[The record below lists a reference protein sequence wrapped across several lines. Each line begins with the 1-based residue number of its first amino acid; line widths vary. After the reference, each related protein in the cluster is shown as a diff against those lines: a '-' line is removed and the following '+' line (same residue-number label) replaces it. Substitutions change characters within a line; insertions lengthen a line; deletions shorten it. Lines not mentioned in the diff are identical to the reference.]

1 MEHITRPKIENVRLL
16 NKFNSRKPSVGTLYL
31 TATHLI
37 FSDPAGKR
45 EPWILHQHISSL
57 ERQPLTTTGAPLL
70 IRCKTFQTVTFVIPK
85 EKDCQEL
92 YKSLQKLSSPEDL
105 TEMYAFTYKSA
116 SLSPSVTAG
125 WDQFDLHTEYAR
137 MGIPNSYWKATN
149 INKNYEVCSTYPRI
163 IYVPAASQT
172 SVLIG
177 SAKFRSRGRLPVLS
191 YLHQENMAAMC
202 RCSQPLAG
210 FSARCMEDEQ
220 MLQDILLANKGS
232 NFMYVVDTRPRI
244 NAMVN
249 RASGKGYEN
258 EDFYTNI
265 KFKFIGIEN
274 IHVMRN
280 SLQKLLEVCELK
292 NPSMDSFL
300 SGIDS
305 SNWLK
310 HVKAVL
316 DTSYFIA
323 KAVSDGVSVL
333 VHCSDGWDRTAQT
346 CSLASMMLDPY
357 YRTIKGLE
365 VLIEKEW
372 LAFGHKFLHRCGLIT
387 IDPREI
393 SPIFTQFIDCVW
405 QLTQLYPCAFQ
416 FNERFLLELH
426 DHVYSCQFGNFLGN
440 CEKDRLGMKLQ
451 ERTYS
456 LWAFMRTRMTDYIN
470 PLYLPNHSIT
480 KGVILPDFDAQR
492 LKFWRGMYNRFEN
505 GVHPR
510 EPISEVLCAVKD
522 HTVSLKDH
530 IQFLESKIATLRRL
544 LGDAKENR
552 NSNPNDRNSFE
563 NLTNGDDSEEKQAND
578 STPENPDS
586 KGRGSYREKR
596 PPLIK
601 DDSLDIISSTLLTD
615 AVESVSID
623 WKSFRNVRQCVCDYP
638 FDHFSRKY
646 HCWRCGVVFC
656 IRCIDKQTTLPG
668 HDSQRPVPVCKDC
681 YKSLKAGSS
690 EPVTPSRS
698 PSKDPSLSLS
708 KMEEFSPVQLVN
720 SIQEL
725 EMQVV
730 E

>member
-1 MEHITRPKIENVRLL
+1 MEFITRPKIENVRLL
-16 NKFNSRKPSVGTLYL
+16 NRFNSKKPSIGTLYL

-45 EPWILHQHISSL
+45 EPWILHQHISAL
-57 ERQPLTTTGAPLL
+57 EKQPLTTTGAPLL

-92 YKSLQKLSSPEDL
+92 YKSLQKLSNPEDL
-105 TEMYAFTYKSA
+105 TDMYAFTYKSA

-137 MGIPNSYWKATN
+137 MGIPNGFWKASAVN
-149 INKNYEVCSTYPRI
+149 RDYEVCPTYPRMI
-163 IYVPAASQT
+163 HVPAASQS
-172 SVLIG
+172 SVLFG

-191 YLHQENMAAMC
+191 YLHHNMAAMC

-220 MLQDILLANKGS
+220 MLQDILLANKDS
-232 NFMYVVDTRPRI
+232 SFMYVVDTRPRI

-292 NPSMDSFL
+292 NPSMENFL

-305 SNWLK
+305 SNWLR
-310 HVKAVL
+310 HIKAVL

-323 KAVSDGVSVL
+323 KVVSDGVSVL

-357 YRTIKGLE
+357 YRTLKGLE

-372 LAFGHKFLHRCGLIT
+372 LAFGHKFIHRCGLINV
-387 IDPREI
+387 DPREV

-440 CEKDRLGMKLQ
+440 CEKDRLGMKLP

-456 LWAFMRTRMTDYIN
+456 LWSFMRTRMTDYIN
-470 PLYLPNHSIT
+470 PLYLPNHTIT

-492 LKFWRGMYNRFEN
+492 IKFWRGMYNRYEN

-510 EPISEVLCAVKD
+510 EPVSEVLCAVKD
-522 HTVSLKDH
+522 HTVSLKDN
-530 IQFLESKIATLRRL
+530 IVFLETKLATLKRILGKAETPPADESDSPSNSLENHENDLESRDKLKLDRKSKRR
-544 LGDAKENR
+544 
-552 NSNPNDRNSFE
+552 PI
-563 NLTNGDDSEEKQAND
+563 
-578 STPENPDS
+578 
-586 KGRGSYREKR
+586 
-596 PPLIK
+596 LIK
-601 DDSLDIISSTLLTD
+601 DDSFDIISSTLLTD
-615 AVESVSID
+615 AADSVAVD
-623 WKSFRNVRQCVCDYP
+623 WMSFRNIKQCVCDYP
-638 FDHFSRKY
+638 FEHFSRKY
-646 HCWRCGVVFC
+646 HCWRCGVVYC
-656 IRCIDKQTTLPG
+656 IRCIDKQTPLPG
-668 HDSQRPVPVCKDC
+668 HDSQRPVPVCKGC
-681 YKSLKAGSS
+681 YKILKAGSS
-690 EPVTPSRS
+690 EPATPSRS
-698 PSKDPSLSLS
+698 PSKDPPLNILNSR
-708 KMEEFSPVQLVN
+708 MGEVSPTQLAHSIQDLEVQLA
-720 SIQEL
+720 E
-725 EMQVV
+725 
-730 E
+730 